1 MRCAFT
7 VAGSKKTAMQIV
19 RMPVNLIYLF
29 VEVAVMGNHS
39 LPVQYQ
45 MTGFYA
51 KSRRGVL
58 FQILLITGL
67 VSFSTTVAAHDFWIE
82 PALFIADPG
91 DVIPIVLR
99 VGQDLSGDTV
109 PYIDDWFSDYRV
121 VTPAGPEPIDGM
133 LGDDPAGR
141 FIAGEPGIY
150 LIGYRSTRDFVELEP
165 EKFRSYLRKEGLERI
180 IDARS
185 ERNESNLPAR
195 ELYSRCAKSLLRIGA
210 GGADDVFRLNLGYT
224 LELMPERNPY
234 ALSPGD
240 SLPIV
245 LLYNGK
251 PLVGALIVA
260 FTSDRPED
268 RISVR
273 TGANGR
279 VELPLDHPGLWLIK
293 SVHMIPTESGHGRA
307 EWESFWASL
316 TFRLPD
322 RGGE

>member
-1 MRCAFT
+1 MEF
-7 VAGSKKTAMQIV
+7 
-19 RMPVNLIYLF
+19 
-29 VEVAVMGNHS
+29 HS
-39 LPVQYQ
+39 LPSLYQ

-51 KSRRGVL
+51 KRHRGVL
-58 FQILLITGL
+58 LQALLITGF
-67 VSFSTTVAAHDFWIE
+67 VSSSATVSAHDFWIE
-82 PALFIADPG
+82 PTRFIAEPG
-91 DVIPIVLR
+91 DEIPIVLR

-121 VTPAGPEPIDGM
+121 VTPAGPEPIDAM

-141 FIAGEPGIY
+141 FIAGESGIY

-210 GGADDVFRLNLGYT
+210 GGSDDVYRLNLGYT

-251 PLVGALIVA
+251 PLVGARIIA

-268 RISVR
+268 WISVR
-273 TGANGR
+273 TDSGGR
-279 VELPLDHPGLWLIK
+279 VELPLCYPGLWLIK
-293 SVHMIPTESGHGRA
+293 SVHMIQTEPGLGRA

-316 TFRLPD
+316 TFRLPA